1 MTLRSFKLNRVY
13 LDPLNMSNLGDF
25 SFYSGSKRWREI
37 RRSMSTSSIKR
48 QIRRFHVVV
57 VQWTLKKCTKKG
69 DVRAE
74 LLLLSLKLLIF
85 WIRRCG
91 RRRGC

>member
-1 MTLRSFKLNRVY
+1 
-13 LDPLNMSNLGDF
+13 
-25 SFYSGSKRWREI
+25 
-37 RRSMSTSSIKR
+37 MSTSSIKR

-57 VQWTLKKCTKKG
+57 VQWTLKKWTKKG

-74 LLLLSLKLLIF
+74 LLFLSLKLLIF

>member
-1 MTLRSFKLNRVY
+1 
-13 LDPLNMSNLGDF
+13 
-25 SFYSGSKRWREI
+25 
-37 RRSMSTSSIKR
+37 MSTSSKKR

-74 LLLLSLKLLIF
+74 LLFLSLKLLIF